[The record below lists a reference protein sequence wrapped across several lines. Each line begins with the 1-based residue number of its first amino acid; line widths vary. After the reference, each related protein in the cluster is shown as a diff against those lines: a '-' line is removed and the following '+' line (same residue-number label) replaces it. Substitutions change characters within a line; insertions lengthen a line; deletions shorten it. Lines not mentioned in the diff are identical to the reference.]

1 MRKVSTSLREMFGEE
16 TDRTLNYNELER
28 TIIEEA
34 EQYNRIHLA
43 TSYNDDVH
51 TFYPLCVFDGLKAY
65 VVFSKEFIWVKHI
78 KRNPK
83 VALTTYNKQF
93 LGEAKILGDPYDDKF
108 WRIRVKFRAKHRL
121 SWDRCI
127 NIPKLALIEIRV
139 THVTL
144 MDYSNEYVP
153 YWKVTQLDAER
164 KEAFWHY
171 ILEEF
176 PYWHQIQE
184 PMSLKPRMDSMTV
197 PPPDDSK
204 GDGQ

>member
-1 MRKVSTSLREMFGEE
+1 LREMFGEE
-16 TDRTLNYNELER
+16 TDRTLNYSELEKA
-28 TIIEEA
+28 IIEEA
-34 EQYNRIHLA
+34 EQYNRIHIA

-65 VVFSKEFIWVKHI
+65 IVFSEEFIWVKHVE
-78 KRNPK
+78 RNPR

-93 LGEAKILGDPYDDKF
+93 LGKAKILGDPYDDKF
-108 WRIRVKFRAKHRL
+108 WRVRVKFRAKHRL

-127 NIPKLALIEIRV
+127 NIPKLVLIEIKI

-153 YWKVTQLDAER
+153 YWKVKHLDAEK

-184 PMSLKPRMDSMTV
+184 PISPETGVDSVVVTSTE
-197 PPPDDSK
+197 DSK
-204 GDGQ
+204 GGRQ